1 MEHEHTYK
9 IIEESIN
16 PDTLRVIQVCECG
29 HSFNLLISK
38 YVWENHKLILK
49 KDEKVL

>member
-16 PDTLRVIQVCECG
+16 TDTLRVIQVCECG
-29 HSFNLLISK
+29 YTFSLIIDK
-38 YVWENHKLILK
+38 YSWENIKSRIK
-49 KDEKVL
+49 